1 MQIPSWAFANI
12 GQHLLD
18 TGTDDD
24 EIDEVEIDEVEI
36 DSEIVENVST
46 IEIIKAETIK
56 VEIIKAET
64 IKAETIKAE
73 TKTTAVDVDE
83 TLRDAFVSMFE
94 NIARYIHTENNI
106 AYTLAELYA

>member
-1 MQIPSWAFANI
+1 MYMQIPSWAFANI

-24 EIDEVEIDEVEI
+24 EIDEVET
-36 DSEIVENVST
+36 DSEIVEIYVST
-46 IEIIKAETIK
+46 VEIIKAETIK